1 MKIKKRGKEEAMEE
15 RQNKATKERNEKE
28 NEVKREDT

>member
-1 MKIKKRGKEEAMEE
+1 MEE

-28 NEVKREDT
+28 NEVKREDTWN